1 MPGGRARAT
10 LSGHKRAQDMAEYR
24 GCELPE
30 DLFYDL
36 DYVWARPDGDGGV
49 VLGVTDAAQ
58 TMAGR
63 VQKIRIKK
71 VGAELAQGRHVA
83 TLESGKWAGG
93 VPCPFAGV
101 VLAVNEAVLAEPHL
115 VNVGPYT
122 DAWLVRVKPFDRAT
136 AFDALQTGPGA
147 VQALRAWIDRYEV
160 QCMRCAEP

>member
-1 MPGGRARAT
+1 
-10 LSGHKRAQDMAEYR
+10 MAEYR

-36 DYVWARPDGDGGV
+36 DYVWARPEEGGLIM
-49 VLGVTDAAQ
+49 LGITDAAQ

-71 VGAELAQGRHVA
+71 AGTELAKGRHVA

-93 VPCPFAGV
+93 IPCPFAGIV
-101 VLAVNEAVLAEPHL
+101 EIVNDLVPKDPHL
-115 VNVGPYT
+115 VNVSPYT
-122 DAWLVRVKPFDRAT
+122 DAWIAKVRPNDPPH
-136 AFDALQTGPGA
+136 AFDTLATGTPA
-147 VQALRAWIDRYEV
+147 IDALRRWIERYEV